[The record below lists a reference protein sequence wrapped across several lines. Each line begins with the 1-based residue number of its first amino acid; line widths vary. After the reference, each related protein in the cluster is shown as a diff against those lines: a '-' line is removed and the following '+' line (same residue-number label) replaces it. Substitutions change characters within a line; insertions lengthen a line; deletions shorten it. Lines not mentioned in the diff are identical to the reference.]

1 MRPVEPKSYKLLSPD
16 IFAQGNNMTVSEPVL
31 NPAQAARELLKEF
44 QQKFDVFHNCLPLA
58 IGIDK
63 QLLTQ
68 LPTLDRK
75 ALRIALGV
83 HTSSSRY
90 LKTMAKATVR
100 YDLDGKVSEEVTDVH
115 RAHAARVL
123 QDRFKKE
130 AERRKALREAE
141 EAANRHTAKL
151 RELAA
156 KFSRNGGEPK

>member
-1 MRPVEPKSYKLLSPD
+1 MTAHEP
-16 IFAQGNNMTVSEPVL
+16 AL
-31 NPAQAARELLKEF
+31 NPAQKARILLKEF
-44 QQKFDVFHNCLPLA
+44 QEKFAVFRNCLPLA

-63 QLLTQ
+63 QLLAQ
-68 LPTLDRK
+68 IPTLDRK

-90 LKTMAKATVR
+90 LKAMAKATVR
-100 YDLDGKVSEEVTDVH
+100 YDLGGNTSEEVTDVH
-115 RAHAARVL
+115 RAHASRAL

-141 EAANRHTAKL
+141 EAASRHSAKL

-156 KFSRNGGEPK
+156 KFSRDGN